1 MSAGSRKMPAPI
13 VTLTMLAARAKVP
26 MERRSDASGDEVLS
40 VKVTNARIQLR
51 LRLLLSQTTLF
62 TNCKNLAQQKGGHS
76 NYEESNYGSSPP
88 RHRQRHGC
96 RPSHRST
103 GRHVETERRE
113 IEGHRVQVV
122 PRKSRP
128 RAPASNSPLS
138 WWVRMVRRIGPFTAN
153 YDGKDNPV
161 TGKNPY
167 GDTVALT
174 RVDAKTTRITV
185 KQGGKVTV
193 TQTIVVSDDGKTRT
207 TTTKGTDAKGQA
219 IDAVSFYEKQ

>member
-1 MSAGSRKMPAPI
+1 MKSLITAVALLGIVSGTAVAQATDPLVGTWKLNAAKSKGTAFKSGGTKVEAAGA
-13 VTLTMLAARAKVP
+13 
-26 MERRSDASGDEVLS
+26 G
-40 VKVTNARIQLR
+40 VKFTVELVGPDGATNWA
-51 LRLLLSQTTLF
+51 
-62 TNCKNLAQQKGGHS
+62 
-76 NYEESNYGSSPP
+76 
-88 RHRQRHGC
+88 
-96 RPSHRST
+96 
-103 GRHVETERRE
+103 
-113 IEGHRVQVV
+113 
-122 PRKSRP
+122 
-128 RAPASNSPLS
+128 
-138 WWVRMVRRIGPFTAN
+138 FTAN